1 MAAEQAT
8 LFDGITG
15 EAPAPRRARPPKRTP
30 AAAADLHPSG
40 DDDRA
45 EAAPCGHTELTLGC
59 ECGQAVAA
67 WWAETKRRLAESSP
81 SLAFLLEGP
90 G

>member
-1 MAAEQAT
+1 MSGDVQLA
-8 LFDGITG
+8 FDVGLDAG
-15 EAPAPRRARPPKRTP
+15 QPAPPKPPKLTP
-30 AAAADLHPSG
+30 AAAPDPHPPG

-45 EAAPCGHTELTLGC
+45 GAKSCGHTELTLEC

-81 SLAFLLEGP
+81 SRAFLMEGP